1 LWIPGF
7 FVSTPKGLRTSS
19 FVFYHKLEIGCLL
32 EGISVVEARRGGA
45 SIQASFR
52 GQNLGLEGFLNG
64 LKQFWK
70 VLFQK
75 DDQV

>member
-1 LWIPGF
+1 LKRI
-7 FVSTPKGLRTSS
+7 
-19 FVFYHKLEIGCLL
+19 
-32 EGISVVEARRGGA
+32 ARGKIQIAVPVRKRGA